1 MSILSAL
8 AKAYKRLPDTNRPPY
23 GFSAQKIGFLIAL
36 NEDGTPAGKPRDL
49 RTAAGKKLTSP
60 LMQVPQPVIRTA
72 GIAPNFLWDRT
83 SYVLG
88 VTAGDGKRLSRE
100 HEAFLNY
107 HLDALSE
114 TEDAGLEALTK
125 FLEWWVPE
133 RFATLAWPEEIKD
146 QNVVFA
152 LESERLQN
160 IAMHDRAAA
169 HEIWAKLS
177 TQGERSNAVCLVTG
191 EEGPVA
197 RLHPAIK
204 GVWGGRPSGASL
216 VSFNLDAFRSY
227 GHEQG
232 DNAPV
237 SELAAFAYTTALNR
251 FLEQGSK
258 NRIQIGDASTV
269 FWADASNAEASQKAE
284 GVFAAVFTDVDEEI
298 QAEQVGVILQNIRLG
313 QPLKEFEPDLAEG
326 VRFHVLGL
334 APNAARLSIRFWLE
348 DDFGE
353 LARNYQRFVEDMR
366 IEPPPRDRY
375 PALWKYLAETA
386 VLGKRE
392 NIPPNLAGA
401 WMRSILTGTPY
412 PLTLLSTVLM
422 RLRADRKVKP
432 ERVSIL
438 KALLMRNFKR
448 EVPVA
453 LSSSCKDKGYLLGRL
468 FAAYE
473 YAQAAALGQNVNS
486 TIKDKYY
493 GAAAAQPRKVF
504 SLLEKSSA
512 NHLSKAGKKAA
523 GLRVSLEKHI
533 AAIMEEMSPEG
544 DPFPVS
550 LSPQDQALFGLGY
563 YHQRNDFF
571 KSRDKVSTPQPEAV
585 Q

>member
-1 MSILSAL
+1 MILGNHV
-8 AKAYKRLPDTNRPPY
+8 YK
-23 GFSAQKIGFLIAL
+23 
-36 NEDGTPAGKPRDL
+36 
-49 RTAAGKKLTSP
+49 
-60 LMQVPQPVIRTA
+60 
-72 GIAPNFLWDRT
+72 
-83 SYVLG
+83 
-88 VTAGDGKRLSRE
+88 
-100 HEAFLNY
+100 
-107 HLDALSE
+107 
-114 TEDAGLEALTK
+114 
-125 FLEWWVPE
+125 
-133 RFATLAWPEEIKD
+133 
-146 QNVVFA
+146 
-152 LESERLQN
+152 
-160 IAMHDRAAA
+160 
-169 HEIWAKLS
+169 
-177 TQGERSNAVCLVTG
+177 
-191 EEGPVA
+191 
-197 RLHPAIK
+197 
-204 GVWGGRPSGASL
+204 SL
-216 VSFNLDAFRSY
+216 
-227 GHEQG
+227 
-232 DNAPV
+232 
-237 SELAAFAYTTALNR
+237 
-251 FLEQGSK
+251 
-258 NRIQIGDASTV
+258 
-269 FWADASNAEASQKAE
+269 
-284 GVFAAVFTDVDEEI
+284 
-298 QAEQVGVILQNIRLG
+298 ILQNIRLG
-313 QPLKEFEPDLAEG
+313 QPLKEYEPDLAEG

-353 LARNYQRFVEDMR
+353 LAKNYQRFVEDMR
-366 IEPPPRDRY
+366 IEPPPRDPY
-375 PALWKYLAETA
+375 PAVWKYLAETA

-392 NIPPNLAGA
+392 NIPPNLAA
-401 WMRSILTGTPY
+401 EWMRSILTGTPY

-422 RLRADRKVKP
+422 RLRADKKVTP

-512 NHLSKAGKKAA
+512 NHLSKAGKKAP
-523 GLRVSLEKHI
+523 GLRVSLEKQI

-563 YHQRNDFF
+563 YHQRNHFF
-571 KSRDKVSTPQPEAV
+571 KPKEKISTPQPEAA